1 MQDTNFY
8 FPSLLIKKM
17 ILLFCA
23 LGSAFALDAQK
34 KIAPKVSTSIYKL
47 GSNRIPV
54 KLFQYG
60 RKKDIVFINLHSD
73 ETTSVTAAKK
83 ILQAN
88 GGLLIKLENNNK
100 RNIRFQLDKKIFV
113 FDPNRIFS
121 KTGIGRSLAR
131 FNSINDKAVEE
142 VNKFAIHILKLI
154 PKESH
159 CVIALH
165 NNNEGGLSIN
175 SFLRGNQYEIDA
187 KKVYADDAQDPDD
200 FFLTTDSLLFEQLS
214 AEKYNIVWLD
224 NLRARQDGSLSV
236 YFGEKNTRYL
246 NCETEH
252 GKTSQYA
259 EMLQAVLKHIDQRKK

>member
-1 MQDTNFY
+1 M
-8 FPSLLIKKM
+8 KKT
-17 ILLFCA
+17 ILFFCV
-23 LGSAFALDAQK
+23 LVSAFTLLAQK
-34 KIAPKVSTSIYKL
+34 NIVPKVSTIVYKL
-47 GSNRIPV
+47 GNDRIPI

-60 RKKDIVFINLHSD
+60 KKKDIVFINLHSD

-83 ILQAN
+83 FLQAN

-100 RNIRFQLDKKIFV
+100 RNIRFRLNKKVFT

-121 KTGIGRSLAR
+121 KTGIKRTLAR
-131 FNSINDKAVEE
+131 FNSINDNAVEE

-165 NNNEGGLSIN
+165 NNNEGGLSIHG
-175 SFLRGNQYEIDA
+175 FLPGNQYETDA

-214 AEKYNIVWLD
+214 AEKYNIVWQD
-224 NLRARQDGSLSV
+224 NLLVQQDGSLSV
-236 YFGEKNTRYL
+236 YFGEKNTCYL

-252 GKTSQYA
+252 GKISQYA
-259 EMLQAVLKHIDQRKK
+259 EMLKASLKYIDQRKNNTPPVIR